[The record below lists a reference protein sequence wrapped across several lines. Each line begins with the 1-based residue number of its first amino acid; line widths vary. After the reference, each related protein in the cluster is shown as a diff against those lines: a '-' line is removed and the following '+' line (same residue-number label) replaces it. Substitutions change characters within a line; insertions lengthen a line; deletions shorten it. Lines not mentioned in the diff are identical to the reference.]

1 MTLIDAGPLVALLHR
16 GDQSHERCVAVMRSL
31 APPLGT
37 AWPVVTE
44 AMHLLG
50 FSWEAQ
56 DALWDLMAR
65 GALRLLPLDLTDVPR
80 LRQLM
85 QKYQD
90 LPMDLADAALV
101 RIAEREGI
109 RRIFTLGRQDLN
121 LYRPTGIGR
130 FEIIP

>member
-1 MTLIDAGPLVALLHR
+1 MILVDAGPLVAAIHR
-16 GDQSHERCVAVMRSL
+16 HDRNHERCVEVMR
-31 APPLGT
+31 AQPGPAAT

-44 AMHLLG
+44 ALYLLR